1 MTDRSALC
9 GCALA
14 EIFSKSFMR
23 VPARVEFKEGAK
35 SSGYYRPAENLF
47 AASNAATFPAMIF
60 SHRAAHSNSGGK

>member
-1 MTDRSALC
+1 MTDRSALR

-47 AASNAATFPAMIF
+47 AA
-60 SHRAAHSNSGGK
+60 GKL